1 MDRDEGGAA
10 PLSASAEAVLAAI
23 QRSVDAVQEF
33 LETTGR
39 QAAVISSLEGEL
51 TRGREQVVFL
61 EKETARLRAELTA
74 RNQPRSDEIEA
85 LIEEQNVLAHMF
97 VSSDRLARARSP
109 REALDIGVEVLHNLA
124 GVHRYAVW
132 LRTAPGAAAK
142 LVAPAEARFRSTEP
156 AGALVGRAFES
167 TAPVRAQG
175 AEAGGLPVAV
185 PLLLDGAAVGVV
197 EIRELVPQ
205 VGRNLGRLQ
214 EDLLQFL
221 ADRLAPAMGQ
231 AGLSSSHA
239 LAPVWAGIVDALPSV
254 ADAEERR
261 P

>member
-1 MDRDEGGAA
+1 MDRDEDGAA

-39 QAAVISSLEGEL
+39 QAAVIASLEGEL
-51 TRGREQVVFL
+51 TRGREQVAYL
-61 EKETARLRAELTA
+61 EKETARLRSELTA

-132 LRTAPGAAAK
+132 LRTGSGAAAK
-142 LVAPAEARFRSTEP
+142 VVAPGEARFRHSEP
-156 AGALVGRAFES
+156 SDELVGRAFAS
-167 TAPVRAQG
+167 TRPVRAAG
-175 AEAGGLPVAV
+175 AAIGDLPVAV
-185 PLLLDGAAVGVV
+185 PLLLDGEPVGVV

-205 VGRNLGRLQ
+205 VGRSLGRLQ

-221 ADRLAPAMGQ
+221 ADRLAPAMAQ
-231 AGLSSSHA
+231 AGLSISHG
-239 LAPVWAGIVDALPSV
+239 LPTVWAGVVDALPAV
-254 ADAEERR
+254 ADAEEKRS
-261 P
+261 